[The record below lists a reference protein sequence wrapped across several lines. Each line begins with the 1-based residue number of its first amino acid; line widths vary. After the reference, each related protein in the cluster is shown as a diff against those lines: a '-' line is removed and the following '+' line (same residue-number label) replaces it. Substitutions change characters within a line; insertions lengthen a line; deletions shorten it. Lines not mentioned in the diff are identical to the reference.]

1 MATQLESALAEANAD
16 EETDTPP
23 PAALRALADRQRP
36 NDRPP
41 PPRMPAPAPPR
52 REMAPAVPHIT
63 WDSASMAVHRGDST
77 IAGSERRGSD
87 ADPDTLTIAEDGDAV
102 ATLHHLQGLLG
113 RMRELRDL
121 SRSLGISTPG
131 DEEADANVEGRYS
144 SHALTTLGSACRQ
157 CESVP
162 SPPLNANAN
171 YAQQTAILF
180 PFHFFFLKR
189 SRGF

>member
-16 EETDTPP
+16 EETGTPP
-23 PAALRALADRQRP
+23 TAAMQAHADLGAHPRP

-41 PPRMPAPAPPR
+41 PPRMPAPTPPR
-52 REMAPAVPHIT
+52 RDVAPAVPHIT

-87 ADPDTLTIAEDGDAV
+87 ADPDTLTSAEGDDAV

-131 DEEADANVEGRYS
+131 DEEADANVEGQS
-144 SHALTTLGSACRQ
+144 F
-157 CESVP
+157 
-162 SPPLNANAN
+162 
-171 YAQQTAILF
+171 F
-180 PFHFFFLKR
+180 PF
-189 SRGF
+189 